1 MDHSKCK
8 NGIGMGNNTA
18 SWHKGTCQSVGYT
31 SEAPGSFF
39 GTKRYIKP
47 GPPVD
52 LSHYHIP
59 SWADP
64 HYSSSGND
72 RKFG

>member
-1 MDHSKCK
+1 MYRY
-8 NGIGMGNNTA
+8 TEA
-18 SWHKGTCQSVGYT
+18 AKGSY
-31 SEAPGSFF
+31 F
-39 GTKRYIKP
+39 GTKQYVKP
-47 GPPVD
+47 GGED

-72 RKFG
+72 RNFG